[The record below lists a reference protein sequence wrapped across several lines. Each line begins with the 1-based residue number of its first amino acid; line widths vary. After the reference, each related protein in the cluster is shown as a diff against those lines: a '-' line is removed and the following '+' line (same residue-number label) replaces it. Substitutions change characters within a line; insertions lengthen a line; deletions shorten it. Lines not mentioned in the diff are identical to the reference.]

1 MLLKSRQIQ
10 HTFPHKMALNLAS
23 PYQVCEG
30 GKHVHGEQSLNAVR
44 GICQVQTGKK
54 GDGRL
59 NANYFLPRPLREF
72 SSSSQMRESAI
83 REHKTLG

>member
-1 MLLKSRQIQ
+1 MLLKNRQIQ

-54 GDGRL
+54 GEGEGD
-59 NANYFLPRPLREF
+59 
-72 SSSSQMRESAI
+72 
-83 REHKTLG
+83 